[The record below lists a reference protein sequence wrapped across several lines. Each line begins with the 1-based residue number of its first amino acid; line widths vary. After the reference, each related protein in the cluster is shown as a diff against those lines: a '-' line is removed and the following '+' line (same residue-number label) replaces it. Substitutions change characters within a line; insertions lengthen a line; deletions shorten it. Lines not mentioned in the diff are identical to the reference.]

1 MKLNIKKLEAER
13 KRLNLTKS
21 EFSKRFGM
29 VASNYGKMLL
39 SKSTTL
45 KTLAK
50 IASNLRIDPK
60 DLLLR

>member
-29 VASNYGKMLL
+29 VASNHGKMLL